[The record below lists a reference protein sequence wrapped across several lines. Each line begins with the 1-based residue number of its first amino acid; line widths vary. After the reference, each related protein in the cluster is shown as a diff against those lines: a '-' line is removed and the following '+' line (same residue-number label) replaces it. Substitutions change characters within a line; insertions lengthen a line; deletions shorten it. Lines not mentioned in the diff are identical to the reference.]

1 MEPSVT
7 EGKAVIESLLGGR
20 YLKTT
25 HTGTFM
31 GMPFEGFSIEA
42 YDNAMHEFSSIW
54 VDNFGTGMMYMK
66 GKYDEASKTLT
77 YTGTSVD
84 PMQKKEIGV
93 KEVFK
98 VIDDNNFTMEM
109 YMTDGSKEV
118 KTMEINYTRSM

>member
-1 MEPSVT
+1 M
-7 EGKAVIESLLGGR
+7 
-20 YLKTT
+20 KTT